1 MDQMISN
8 IMVNIKGIDFESPV
22 MFVIIVLALLA
33 VFRKWSIVLVS
44 LLMIVLGWGAQDLMI
59 TNIKTSST
67 IVSIPLIIYG
77 VGGVI
82 ILVLT
87 LYSFYKSGSS
97 GF

>member
-8 IMVNIKGIDFESPV
+8 IMVNIKGINFEGPA

-59 TNIKTSST
+59 TNIKTSLT

-77 VGGVI
+77 AGGVI
-82 ILVLT
+82 ILVLI
-87 LYSFYKSGSS
+87 LYSLYKSGSS